1 MTGGPRSRFDVLAGT
16 DSLVTVSVRDSDWEG
31 VRLHV
36 VTGKGGTG
44 KTTVAA
50 ALALALASNGRPVL
64 LMEVEGRQGI
74 AQLFDVPPL
83 PYEERRVAVAPADDG
98 RPGGD
103 VYALAVDPQ
112 SALIEYLEMFYN
124 LRQAGR
130 ALTKLGVLDFATTIA
145 PGLSDVLLTGKAAE
159 AVRRKSHGSFVYG
172 AVVMDAPPTG
182 RISRFLN
189 VTSEVSGLAKVG
201 PIRGHADTVQA
212 VIRSPQTAV
221 HFVTLLEEMPVQET
235 LDGIEELGRI
245 GQGGIRPGGI
255 VVNMMRR
262 AELAGRSGHARLTL
276 GSKARDVEALEV
288 ALKAA
293 GLGDDAGL
301 AADLA
306 AELADEARTARAQRA
321 QRKLLDQAGQPCYE
335 LPVITDG
342 IDLAALYRLAE
353 ALREQGAA

>member
-1 MTGGPRSRFDVLAGT
+1 
-16 DSLVTVSVRDSDWEG
+16 VSVRDTDWDG

-50 ALALALASNGRPVL
+50 ALALALASNGKPVL

-83 PYEERRVAVAPADDG
+83 PYEERRVAVAPADDD

-103 VYALAVDPQ
+103 VFALAVDPQ

-130 ALTKLGVLDFATTIA
+130 ALTKLGVVDFATTIA
-145 PGLSDVLLTGKAAE
+145 PGLADVLLTGKAAE
-159 AVRRKSHGSFVYG
+159 AARRKTGGGPVYG

-189 VTSEVSGLAKVG
+189 VSSEISGLAKVG
-201 PIRGHADTVQA
+201 PIRNHADTVQK
-212 VIRSPQTAV
+212 VIRSGQTAV

-235 LDGIEELGRI
+235 LDGIAELKDVGTGGIQLGGIMVNMVRRGWNELGDADDAR
-245 GQGGIRPGGI
+245 
-255 VVNMMRR
+255 
-262 AELAGRSGHARLTL
+262 GHAQ
-276 GSKARDVEALEV
+276 ALEV

-293 GLGDDAGL
+293 GLGEDARL

-306 AELADEARTARAQRA
+306 AELADEARTEKTQSARR
-321 QRKLLDQAGQPCYE
+321 RTLDTAGQPCYE
-335 LPVITDG
+335 LPLISDG
-342 IDLAALYRLAE
+342 IDLAALYRLAK